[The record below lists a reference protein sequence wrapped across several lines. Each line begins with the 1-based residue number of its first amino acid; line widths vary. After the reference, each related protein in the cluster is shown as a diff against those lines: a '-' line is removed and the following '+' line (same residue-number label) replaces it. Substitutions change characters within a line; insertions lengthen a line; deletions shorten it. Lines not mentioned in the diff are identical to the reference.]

1 MNGVTIQDYG
11 QSSPECQWPPF
22 PGWRTTKVNI
32 PESIRSRARKV
43 AQQFGYRPNALAKG
57 WVSGLSKLI
66 GFISDGAPHAGQVIR
81 GSQDGAWHQGMIL
94 LIVDTNGEKR

>member
-1 MNGVTIQDYG
+1 MGSLNLLA
-11 QSSPECQWPPF
+11 SS
-22 PGWRTTKVNI
+22 
-32 PESIRSRARKV
+32 AM
-43 AQQFGYRPNALAKG
+43 A
-57 WVSGLSKLI
+57 LI

>member
-1 MNGVTIQDYG
+1 MATVPWVANNKGQHSRIHKKPSTQGCATIWI
-11 QSSPECQWPPF
+11 SS
-22 PGWRTTKVNI
+22 
-32 PESIRSRARKV
+32 
-43 AQQFGYRPNALAKG
+43 NALAKG

>member
-1 MNGVTIQDYG
+1 M
-11 QSSPECQWPPF
+11 
-22 PGWRTTKVNI
+22 
-32 PESIRSRARKV
+32 
-43 AQQFGYRPNALAKG
+43 AKG

>member
-1 MNGVTIQDYG
+1 
-11 QSSPECQWPPF
+11 
-22 PGWRTTKVNI
+22 
-32 PESIRSRARKV
+32 
-43 AQQFGYRPNALAKG
+43 LAKG

-81 GSQDGAWHQGMIL
+81 GSQDEAWHQGMIL

>member
-1 MNGVTIQDYG
+1 MQIPCT
-11 QSSPECQWPPF
+11 S
-22 PGWRTTKVNI
+22 TVNQKWQV
-32 PESIRSRARKV
+32 R
-43 AQQFGYRPNALAKG
+43 GYLERRRPLNLFFI
-57 WVSGLSKLI
+57 KLI